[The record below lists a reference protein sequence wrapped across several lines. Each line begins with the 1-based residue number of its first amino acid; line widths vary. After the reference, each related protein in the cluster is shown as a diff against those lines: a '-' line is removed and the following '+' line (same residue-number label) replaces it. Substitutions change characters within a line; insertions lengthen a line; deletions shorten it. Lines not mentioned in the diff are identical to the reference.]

1 MCAARIEKWV
11 KFIVKGFILSTI
23 LAMVSY
29 PVVKLFNLEEFNY
42 IRYYAVMLF
51 YAIWLIINITTDI
64 IIIKKIEKMR
74 GE

>member
-1 MCAARIEKWV
+1 MCNARIEKWA
-11 KFIVKGFILSTI
+11 KCIIKGFIFSI
-23 LAMVSY
+23 MLAIVSY
-29 PVVKLFNLEEFNY
+29 PVIKVFNLEEFNY

-51 YAIWLIINITTDI
+51 YAIWLIINITTDT